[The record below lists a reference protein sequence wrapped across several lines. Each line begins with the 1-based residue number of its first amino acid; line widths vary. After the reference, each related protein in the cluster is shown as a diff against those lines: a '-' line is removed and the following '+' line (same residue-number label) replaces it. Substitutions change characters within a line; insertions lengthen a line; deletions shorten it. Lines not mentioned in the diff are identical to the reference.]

1 MHECIPRVFDTITSS
16 NWSLFLLLFYELWR
30 RLSHCL
36 SLCGCVGCVYWPNN
50 TSELCKGIY
59 TITLSLYIGDNFN
72 TNVGLGDVSYIHVII
87 KLIIWLA
94 LLSFFLKTNSAGD
107 YLSELRC
114 QGPNIQDLWAREI
127 RTKKENNGG

>member
-87 KLIIWLA
+87 KLVECPCVATGVQKFRWHTA
-94 LLSFFLKTNSAGD
+94 AQVKHT
-107 YLSELRC
+107 
-114 QGPNIQDLWAREI
+114 
-127 RTKKENNGG
+127 